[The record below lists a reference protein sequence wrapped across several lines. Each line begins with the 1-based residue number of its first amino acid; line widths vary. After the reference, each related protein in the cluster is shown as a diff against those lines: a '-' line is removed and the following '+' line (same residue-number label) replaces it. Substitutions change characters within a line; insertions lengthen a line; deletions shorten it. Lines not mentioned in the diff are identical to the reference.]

1 LFQLHCSPSTDWAL
15 AFNSNGASLHNSLTT
30 SIRCKKNTAIKVD
43 KFNYIRSV
51 NQATI
56 GVSKKLSDFLKTLGP
71 GILFASTA
79 IGVSHLVQSTQAGAN
94 YGLSLLW
101 VVVMANL
108 LKYPFFEYGSR
119 YANATGHSIIDGY
132 KRLGNWAIISYSI
145 ITLLTMFMVSAT
157 VGKVTA
163 GFMQNLFGL
172 SSLTTTTIILFL
184 LSAAILFTGKYSLLD
199 RLIKIIGS
207 VLLLST
213 LIAFIATLI
222 NGPQGQTSMWSADWF
237 PAGEVFLIALMG
249 WMPTAVDLSTWNS
262 LWTVERIK
270 QTGYHPKMKETLLDF
285 NFGYIISGILA
296 VFFVFI
302 GAFLLFGTSQEMAN
316 TPAQFGND
324 VVQLYTHT
332 IGDWSYLI
340 IASAAFS
347 IMFGTCIAIFDGYG
361 RSVTR
366 IIEVTRNRSDNQ
378 RWIYRMA
385 MLTTVVGA
393 FIVCEIFSPE
403 EFKQLVLITT
413 TLSFVVAPLVAI
425 MNVLLVRRKH
435 IGELAPPT
443 WLRVLGYVGIV
454 YLIGFAIHAVRIV
467 FNI

>member
-1 LFQLHCSPSTDWAL
+1 LST
-15 AFNSNGASLHNSLTT
+15 
-30 SIRCKKNTAIKVD
+30 
-43 KFNYIRSV
+43 
-51 NQATI
+51 
-56 GVSKKLSDFLKTLGP
+56 KLSDFLKTLGP

-101 VVVMANL
+101 VVILANV

-119 YANATGHSIIDGY
+119 YANATGKSLIDGY
-132 KRLGNWAIISYSI
+132 KKLGNWAIISYSV
-145 ITLLTMFMVSAT
+145 ITLLTMFM
-157 VGKVTA
+157 VTA

-172 SSLTTTTIILFL
+172 SSLTSTTILLFL
-184 LSAAILFTGKYSLLD
+184 ISGAILFTGKYALLD
-199 RLIKIIGS
+199 RLIKIIGT

-213 LIAFIATLI
+213 LIAFVATMI
-222 NGPQGQTSMWSADWF
+222 NGPVGQASLWSADWF
-237 PAGEVFLIALMG
+237 PAGDVFLIALMG

-270 QTGYHPKMKETLLDF
+270 QTGYHPKLKETLADF
-285 NFGYIISGILA
+285 NFGYIVSGVLA
-296 VFFVFI
+296 VFFVCI
-302 GAFLLFGTSQEMAN
+302 GAFLIFGTSQEMAN

-324 VVQLYTHT
+324 VVQLYTRT

-366 IIEVTRNRSDNQ
+366 IVEVTRNISDNKH
-378 RWIYRMA
+378 WIYRIA
-385 MLTTVVGA
+385 MLSTVVGA
-393 FIVCEIFSPE
+393 FVVCEYFNPE
-403 EFKQLVLITT
+403 EFQQLVMITT

-425 MNVLLVRRKH
+425 MNTLLVSSKR
-435 IGELAPPT
+435 IGTFAPPA
-443 WLRVLGYVGIV
+443 WLRYLSYVGII
-454 YLIGFAIHAVRIV
+454 YLLGFGIHALMI
-467 FNI
+467 ILKS